1 MDIKFNLI
9 TLFPEIYDALD
20 HGLIGKAIQNNVI
33 ELNKIQLL
41 DFAINKHGQID
52 GKPFGGEKGMI
63 MMVEPLE
70 KALKSISPKRKHI
83 VINFSPQGKQLNQ
96 NLAKKM
102 LDYDEITIVNGR
114 YEGIDER
121 FIDKYVDLEVSLG
134 VFSRSQLDILSPHFL
149 VL

>member
-33 ELNKIQLL
+33 ELNKIQLR

-63 MMVEPLE
+63 CL
-70 KALKSISPKRKHI
+70 LYTSP
-83 VINFSPQGKQLNQ
+83 SPRD
-96 NLAKKM
+96 M
-102 LDYDEITIVNGR
+102 R
-114 YEGIDER
+114 R
-121 FIDKYVDLEVSLG
+121 
-134 VFSRSQLDILSPHFL
+134 SRMPSSA
-149 VL
+149 

>member
-33 ELNKIQLL
+33 KLNKIQLR

-63 MMVEPLE
+63 MMLSR
-70 KALKSISPKRKHI
+70 L
-83 VINFSPQGKQLNQ
+83 
-96 NLAKKM
+96 KM
-102 LDYDEITIVNGR
+102 L
-114 YEGIDER
+114 
-121 FIDKYVDLEVSLG
+121 
-134 VFSRSQLDILSPHFL
+134 
-149 VL
+149 